1 MLFNERNNNSMERRI
16 TKKCDAHFQEFKSD
30 IKKWLDNSDFSKC
43 HQYSEFLKYLYDHE
57 GISLEKED
65 FQKRKRVK
73 NMVPHFDRC
82 VANRANG
89 EQCTRR
95 KQTNC
100 DYCGTHIKGTPH
112 GKISV
117 DSVDVKPVTSKIE
130 VFVQEIK
137 GINYYIDKSGNVYC
151 TEDIIS
157 NSKSPAIIAKYEK
170 NINGEYYIPSLGLK

>member
-1 MLFNERNNNSMERRI
+1 MERRI
-16 TKKCDAHFQEFKSD
+16 GKKCDNHVQEFKTS
-30 IKKWLDNSDFSKC
+30 IKKWLDNTEFSKNPQYSDF
-43 HQYSEFLKYLYDHE
+43 LKFLYDYE
-57 GISLEKED
+57 GINLEKED

-82 VANRANG
+82 IANRANA

-95 KQTNC
+95 KQPDS

-112 GKISV
+112 GKISI
-117 DSVDVKPVTSKIE
+117 DNNVKPIMSKIE

-137 GINYYIDKSGNVYC
+137 GINYYIDKNGNVYS

-157 NSKSPAIIAKYEK
+157 NSKNPSIVAKYEK
-170 NINGEYYIPSLGLK
+170 KSNGDYFIPALGLN